1 MERHLMDVACMSSTA
16 LPVKPF
22 KELFLQFTWTIHP
35 ISITCLTIKSDY
47 ILREKMK
54 NPPQIKQRNLESTVC

>member
-1 MERHLMDVACMSSTA
+1 MERHLMDVACMFSTA

-35 ISITCLTIKSDY
+35 ISITCLNIKFDY
-47 ILREKMK
+47 ILWEKMK
-54 NPPQIKQRNLESTVC
+54 NPPQI